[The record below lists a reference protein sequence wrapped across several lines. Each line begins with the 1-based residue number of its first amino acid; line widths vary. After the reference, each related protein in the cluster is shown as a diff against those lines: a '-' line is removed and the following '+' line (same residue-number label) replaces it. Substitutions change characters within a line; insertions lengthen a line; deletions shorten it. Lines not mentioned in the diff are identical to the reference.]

1 MTPSDVYWTL
11 TRVSARSVCPGK
23 YFSEDSSWL
32 MIAQFLA
39 TFSITA
45 VEGQPFPQAEFMPG
59 GVS

>member
-1 MTPSDVYWTL
+1 ML
-11 TRVSARSVCPGK
+11 TRLFSRSVCPGK

-39 TFSITA
+39 TFNITA
-45 VEGQPFPQAEFMPG
+45 AEGHPFLTAEFLPG